1 MNAEKAGGD
10 DERKDTEANVC
21 VRVRRGDAGRKRE
34 VGRKRERESCKGKKE
49 KKERERKSEVPN
61 HRTSWREGALHL
73 RRNAYQVIDVG
84 VQAVCETHPC
94 TSQCVCV

>member
-1 MNAEKAGGD
+1 MRGGR
-10 DERKDTEANVC
+10 ERW
-21 VRVRRGDAGRKRE
+21 GG
-34 VGRKRERESCKGKKE
+34 RERERVVKE
-49 KKERERKSEVPN
+49 RKRRKRERKSEVPN